1 LHSWNEWRLPTNLG
15 DVSNPSTGT
24 VRLGD
29 ASVLRAVVRTIIGG
43 GLALALIFAIGHLV
57 STAVS

>member
-1 LHSWNEWRLPTNLG
+1 LG